1 MMRRKL
7 GLLGLILCS
16 VVLCLQAQSTDSLI
30 RYWNESINEVRATS
44 EADVAAAF
52 IDEAIQSTL
61 NDTVVGHLHLV
72 SVDLVYDDPNLYEDA
87 LLSASKAINVF
98 ESLNDK
104 EKIVEALTLRMSL
117 FYHFEQFDSATF
129 YLNQIEQLCHQQ
141 NDTTGVA
148 AVERKRGAI
157 FNAQYDYANAQI
169 YYYKALRLYETVGD
183 KNGIFTCLYNLG
195 DLTYFCCQ
203 NYEEAKN
210 YYEKALKVYPNISN
224 IPGILSTRIL
234 NQLGKIAEVSV
245 PIDLEAGLQYHYQA
259 LEILEEKQKLAVPKR
274 LHGDIASTYRLIADN
289 LMFQKN
295 YKKALEVF
303 EFACQAYVEP
313 ESDQYFSFLIAI
325 GEAKA
330 KLRRYE
336 EAIQDAEKGRAVF
349 IAQHDIFYIWY
360 ANKVLSDIYEQKGDY
375 ETALFYYK
383 TYKSYSDSLL
393 DGEKI
398 SSMRVVELNYTYE
411 KQRALDS
418 LEARN
423 EQLALANE
431 LGQYKSSRN
440 YLGIILVLVLFGAG
454 VIYWLY
460 YKRNQA
466 NLQLQNTNQAL
477 QEQTEII
484 AQQNV
489 DLATKNQE
497 NEVLLKEI
505 HHRVKNNLQ
514 TISSL
519 LSMQSATLTEEKAQV
534 AIMQSQSRVQS
545 IALIHQKL
553 YQRDQLMGIEIKS
566 YLDTLIQNLHNIFT
580 IDSQRIVFHFSG
592 ENLIFHLDAALPI
605 ALIINELL
613 TNSFKYAFPNEARG
627 NVYLDLQQIDKTILI
642 QYSDDGIGIAKSK
655 NTKGFGTRLVN
666 LLCMQL
672 NGTIERLKTEKGVA
686 YQLEVKKYRLVT

>member
-1 MMRRKL
+1 MVE
-7 GLLGLILCS
+7 CF
-16 VVLCLQAQSTDSLI
+16 
-30 RYWNESINEVRATS
+30 Y
-44 EADVAAAF
+44 
-52 IDEAIQSTL
+52 
-61 NDTVVGHLHLV
+61 
-72 SVDLVYDDPNLYEDA
+72 DLAEL
-87 LLSASKAINVF
+87 
-98 ESLNDK
+98 
-104 EKIVEALTLRMSL
+104 
-117 FYHFEQFDSATF
+117 
-129 YLNQIEQLCHQQ
+129 
-141 NDTTGVA
+141 
-148 AVERKRGAI
+148 
-157 FNAQYDYANAQI
+157 
-169 YYYKALRLYETVGD
+169 
-183 KNGIFTCLYNLG
+183 LYN
-195 DLTYFCCQ
+195 CCQ
-203 NYEEAKN
+203 NYEEAQK
-210 YYEKALKVYPNISN
+210 YYQKALELFNEIEGSSM
-224 IPGILSTRIL
+224 LLALTL
-234 NQLGKIAEVSV
+234 NRLGNIAEYGTQKN
-245 PIDLEAGLQYHYQA
+245 LKEGLDYHYQA
-259 LEILEEKQKLAVPKR
+259 LDIIEKRQETAGAKYFQEYVAV
-274 LHGDIASTYRLIADN
+274 TYRLIGEN
-289 LMFQKN
+289 LMLQKN
-295 YKKALEVF
+295 YKEALKTF
-303 EFACQAYVEP
+303 QLAYRLFKEK
-313 ESDQYFSFLIAI
+313 ESYQRFYCLVAI

-330 KLRRYE
+330 ALGQYE
-336 EAIQDAEKGRAVF
+336 EAIEDITKSKVEF
-349 IAQHDIFYIWY
+349 IAQRDFTNLRYT
-360 ANKVLSDIYEQKGDY
+360 NEVLSKIYAQKGDY
-375 ETALFYYK
+375 EKALTHYK
-383 TYKSYSDSLL
+383 TYKSYNDSIL
-393 DGEKI
+393 DEEKVT
-398 SSMRVVELNYTYE
+398 SMRVTELNYTYE

-440 YLGIILVLVLFGAG
+440 YLGIILALVLFGAG

-466 NLQLQNTNQAL
+466 NRQLQTTNQAL
-477 QEQTEII
+477 QEQTEIVV
-484 AQQNV
+484 QQNV
-489 DLATKNQE
+489 DLAAKNQE

-592 ENLIFHLDAALPI
+592 KNLIFHLDAALPI

-666 LLCMQL
+666 LLCLQL
-672 NGTIERLKTEKGVA
+672 NGTIERLETEKGVA
-686 YQLEVKKYRLVT
+686 YRLEVKKYRLVE